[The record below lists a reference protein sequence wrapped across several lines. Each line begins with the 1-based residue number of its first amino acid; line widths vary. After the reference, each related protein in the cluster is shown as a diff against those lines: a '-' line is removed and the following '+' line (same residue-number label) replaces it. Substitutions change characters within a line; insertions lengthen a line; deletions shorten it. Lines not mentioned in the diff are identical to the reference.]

1 MYAVLGTWLTDPGQ
15 HEAQDQAL
23 YGQIVPMVRQA
34 PGFVSAYWG
43 RDLTG
48 STAVSFVV
56 FDDQANAEAFV
67 AMVNTD
73 PVDRGAEGV
82 EPSGQ
87 LTIVEIA
94 ATA

>member
-1 MYAVLGTWLTDPGQ
+1 MYAVLGTWLMDPGQ
-15 HEAQDQAL
+15 REAQDQAL
-23 YGQIVPMVRQA
+23 HEQIVPMVKQA

-43 RDLTG
+43 RDVTG
-48 STAVSFVV
+48 SESVSFVV
-56 FDDQANAEAFV
+56 FGDQASAEAFA

-73 PVDRGAEGV
+73 PTDRGAGGV
-82 EPSGQ
+82 KPSGQ